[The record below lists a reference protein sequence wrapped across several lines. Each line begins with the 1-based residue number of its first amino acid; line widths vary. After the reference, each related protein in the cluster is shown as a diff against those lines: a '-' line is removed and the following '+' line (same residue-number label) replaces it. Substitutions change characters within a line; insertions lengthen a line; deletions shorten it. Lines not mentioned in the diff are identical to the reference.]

1 MTRRAATR
9 LPALLLSLF
18 LLDALASSPFSAE
31 GEEAAAA
38 AASKEDSSGSSKD
51 STISGSKIGNDSDCE
66 TAALNRMIA
75 ALKERG
81 PGTTLGE
88 GESGGVSAELWA
100 CHGGGG
106 GGGGGGVGKKISDG
120 GGL

>member
-18 LLDALASSPFSAE
+18 LLAALASSPSSAE

-38 AASKEDSSGSSKD
+38 AASKEDSSGHSKD
-51 STISGSKIGNDSDCE
+51 STISGSKIGNYSDCE
-66 TAALNRMIA
+66 TAALNRMIT

-81 PGTTLGE
+81 SGTTLGE
-88 GESGGVSAELWA
+88 EEGRGVSADLWA

-106 GGGGGGVGKKISDG
+106 GG
-120 GGL
+120 L